1 MLTDTK
7 VKQARRK
14 AKPYKLADKD
24 GLYLYVSP
32 SGAKSWRYDYRI
44 GGLRETLTI
53 GQYPDIPLAGE
64 GGARE
69 QLEQARRLVAQGKSP
84 ARQKKAEK
92 ASERF
97 AAANSVKALGEA
109 WYAGLEPLRSKSW
122 RENAR
127 RWLDKDIYPAMG
139 STPIANVTHGDV
151 STLTRRIAKARGARS
166 AHSARQLLGN
176 VFEYA
181 QAQGLEV
188 VNHARAA
195 AKAVALPE
203 PKGRAPLGQKEIPA
217 FVEAV
222 DAYRGRLP
230 TKLAIKLLL
239 LTFVRKSELLNAT
252 WDEIDFQHTE
262 WRIPAERMK
271 MKDPHIVP
279 LSKQAVVALKELSK
293 LASGS
298 RYLLPSIDSLRKPLS
313 DSTLNVAFD
322 RMGYGGRFTPHGLRA
337 TASTILNEQGFRP
350 DVIERQLAHTERNRI
365 RAAYNKAEYLEERR
379 AMMQHWANFIDA
391 LCAGENVIGFRRAAA

>member
-1 MLTDTK
+1 MLTDTR
-7 VKQARRK
+7 VKQAKKK

-32 SGAKSWRYDYRI
+32 TGAKSWRYDYRRA
-44 GGLRETLTI
+44 GLRETLTI
-53 GQYPDIPLAGE
+53 GQYPDVPLAGE

-69 QLEQARRLVAQGKSP
+69 QLEQARRLVAQGESP
-84 ARQKKAEK
+84 ARRKKAEK
-92 ASERF
+92 AAERL
-97 AAANSVKALGEA
+97 ATANSVKALGEA

-122 RENAR
+122 QENAR

-139 STPIANVTHGDV
+139 STPIASVTHVDV
-151 STLTRRIAKARGARS
+151 SALTRRIAKERGARS

-176 VFEYA
+176 LFEFA
-181 QAQGLEV
+181 QAQGLEL

-195 AKAVALPE
+195 AKAVALPQ
-203 PKGRAPLGQKEIPA
+203 PKSHGPLGQKEIPG

-252 WDEIDFQHTE
+252 WDEVDLKQAQ

-271 MKDPHIVP
+271 MKDLHIVP
-279 LSKQAVVALKELSK
+279 LSKQAVEALQELRK
-293 LASGS
+293 LACGS
-298 RYLLPSIDSLRKPLS
+298 RYVLPSISTLRKPLG
-313 DSTLNVAFD
+313 DSTLNVAFK

-365 RAAYNKAEYLEERR
+365 RATYNKAEYLEERR
-379 AMMQHWANFIDA
+379 AMAQHWADFIDA
-391 LCAGENVIGFRRAAA
+391 LCSGENVVGFRRAAA